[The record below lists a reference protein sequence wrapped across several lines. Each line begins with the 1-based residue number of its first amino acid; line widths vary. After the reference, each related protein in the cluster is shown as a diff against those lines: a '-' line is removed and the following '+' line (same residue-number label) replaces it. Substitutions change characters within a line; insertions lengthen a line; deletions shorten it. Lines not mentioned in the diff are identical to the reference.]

1 MKSPGRKPAVLAQ
14 PFSED
19 NIVTGGPGFTRRTL
33 AFVVGAAVVMGLVF
47 ALFIFLFNQEADKIR
62 EDRTAATS
70 TSTSR
75 PTENQTAQAATART
89 ATASSSAPGSRSGSG
104 PGQEPGAMQYQH
116 HGYNRDTSRPLN
128 GAEFADHVSG
138 DNSYIGMGTGGELGA
153 TPHARQMSQV
163 SLNASSLRV
172 AGPGGRRDVT
182 VVPTNLSRK
191 WEKDPSEFVSPADMS
206 KRPIDIQVKPRY
218 AREDKYDSVVQ
229 DDIALATKGDGQI
242 RPVFINGKP
251 VPRELV
257 EDAMFRNQN
266 FMYRTDQF
274 PLQARPLTEDTS
286 MKGQRSMF
294 GKMTFPFAGL
304 GMDVIRYR
312 GDTRVNVA
320 STGGRYEQ

>member
-1 MKSPGRKPAVLAQ
+1 MRTVLAQ

-47 ALFIFLFNQEADKIR
+47 ALFIFLFNQEADRIR
-62 EDRTAATS
+62 AS
-70 TSTSR
+70 SS
-75 PTENQTAQAATART
+75 PSQTENQIARTRTVAATT
-89 ATASSSAPGSRSGSG
+89 APGKGKGEGKGMGTHSR
-104 PGQEPGAMQYQH
+104 
-116 HGYNRDTSRPLN
+116 RPLN

-138 DNSYIGMGTGGELGA
+138 DNSYIGMGTGV
-153 TPHARQMSQV
+153 PARQMSQI

-182 VVPTNLSRK
+182 VVPTNMSRQM
-191 WEKDPSEFVSPADMS
+191 EDDPSDFVSPADMS
-206 KRPIDIQVKPRY
+206 KRPIDVQVKQRY
-218 AREDKYDSVVQ
+218 AQKDRYDSVIQ
-229 DDIALATKGDGQI
+229 DDIALATRGDGQI

-257 EDAMFRNQN
+257 EDAMFRNQD

-294 GKMTFPFAGL
+294 GKMTFPLAGM
-304 GMDVIRYR
+304 GMDVIRDR